1 MFCQAFATGSATGK
15 LMAGGMARG
24 MADAWHVPCL
34 LSAPNLPALLFL
46 EHMSSISNRPRSWRG
61 FLRRPSLAIGNLDSR
76 HGHNRFRSG
85 SSLKILSSS
94 GGSPSH
100 DHECHN
106 RKWYAPRSSSD
117 QPIVDLLKS
126 SPQNAIHGDVFDSFI
141 LFPKCV

>member
-1 MFCQAFATGSATGK
+1 
-15 LMAGGMARG
+15 MAEG
-24 MADAWHVPCL
+24 MADAWHMP
-34 LSAPNLPALLFL
+34 LSCCHLFVAPNLPALLFPDEML
-46 EHMSSISNRPRSWRG
+46 IISKRPRSWRG

-76 HGHNRFRSG
+76 HGHTFFKSG

-117 QPIVDLLKS
+117 QPMVDLLKS